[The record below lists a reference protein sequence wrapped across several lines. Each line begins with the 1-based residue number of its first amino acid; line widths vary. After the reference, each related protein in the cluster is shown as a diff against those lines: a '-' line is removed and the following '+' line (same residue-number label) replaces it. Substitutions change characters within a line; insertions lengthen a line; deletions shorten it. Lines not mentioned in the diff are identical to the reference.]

1 MKCLIEGLIVLLAV
15 VQAGA
20 EVQIEGRVRL
30 DSGEPVAG
38 AQVLLF
44 ELADLRSAPVG
55 TTTDQTGYFALPL
68 RSLQGRASVSPER
81 FDLGQNYPNPF
92 NPSTIIPYQLS
103 AATQVRLDVFN
114 LLGQRIATL
123 VDGEQ
128 PAGFHTARWS
138 ATDAVGRAVGAG
150 VYFYRLTVGGKH
162 LTRHMVLIDGQVGVP
177 VGTAWGSSG
186 AVIAEAVQAA
196 PVYGLTVSGPG
207 LVPYVDPSFRVEAV
221 RGSVDLEV
229 EVLARV
235 PLAKVASGGLLGDV
249 DNNGR
254 VDVFDA
260 LLVAVYSV
268 NTATVMPNNGKISL
282 GDVNQDGQTDITDA
296 WLIATYTV
304 DPFDPELPV
313 GIGEPVAL
321 ALDGGDSRQ
330 TIETF
335 DFSSMPA
342 ANRWNLPEGAL
353 ARLGKGTVR
362 DIIFSANGT
371 RMAVSSYIGTW
382 LYDTYT
388 GAEVALI
395 RAKSKITG
403 SIAVSSDGSTLAMG
417 AFQTVQVWDVASGQL
432 KTLDGHTDWVRSVAL
447 SPDGATLASASESS
461 MILLWDTANGQ
472 LKTTLDGHRYRVDS
486 MVFSPDGTVLASGSW
501 GGGVRL
507 WDAASGQLK
516 AALDGLGN
524 NGISSMAFSP
534 DGATLASASYDTV
547 TLWDI
552 ASGQLKILDHRYQ
565 VSSMVFSPDGATLAI
580 GSPDGGVR
588 LWDVASG
595 QLKTTLDG
603 PWYRINSLAFSPDGS
618 TLAIASEDGTAGLWD
633 VANGLF
639 KTTLEGDT
647 GGVYSLSFSPDGST
661 LASSNGDGTVG
672 LWDMAN
678 GLFKVLGEYADNNRP
693 LAFSPDGYSLASGFF
708 GMVRLWDPASGQVQ
722 GTWPGHTRLV
732 SSVVF
737 SPDCSTLASGSWDG
751 TIRLWDVAGGQL
763 KTILENPGGSVFSL
777 AFSPDGSIL
786 ASGSSETVQ
795 LWDVARGQL
804 RTTLEGHTYWVYSV
818 AFSPDGSTLASGSR
832 DGTIRLW
839 DMASGQLKKTL
850 ERSSLVYSVAF
861 SPDGSTLASGS
872 KAGTVRLWDMA
883 SGQLKTILEGHG
895 DEVYSVSYAPSG
907 TILASASLDGTILL
921 WDAIAAAEFSPPSQ

>member
-1 MKCLIEGLIVLLAV
+1 MKRLIEGLMVLLVV

-150 VYFYRLTVGGKH
+150 VYFYRLTGGGEH
-162 LTRHMVLIDGQVGVP
+162 LTRRMVLIDGQVGVP
-177 VGTAWGSSG
+177 VGTALGSSG
-186 AVIAEAVQAA
+186 AAIAEAVQAA

-207 LVPYVDPSFRVEAV
+207 LVPYVDRDFRMESG
-221 RGSVDLEV
+221 RGPVDLEV

-260 LLVAVYSV
+260 LLVAIYSV

-296 WLIATYTV
+296 WLIAAYTV

-330 TIETF
+330 TVDPF

-342 ANRWNLPEGAL
+342 ANRWSLPEGAL

-395 RAKSKITG
+395 RPKGKTTG

-417 AFQTVQVWDVASGQL
+417 SFRTVQVWDAASGQL
-432 KTLDGHTDWVRSVAL
+432 KILDGHTDWVRSLAL
-447 SPDGATLASASESS
+447 SPDGATLASSSESS
-461 MILLWDTANGQ
+461 VILLWDTASGQ
-472 LKTTLDGHRYRVDS
+472 LKTALDGLGA
-486 MVFSPDGTVLASGSW
+486 MVFSPDGAVLASGSR
-501 GGGVRL
+501 GRVRL

-516 AALDGLGN
+516 TTIEGLGN
-524 NGISSMAFSP
+524 YGVLS
-534 DGATLASASYDTV
+534 LA
-547 TLWDI
+547 
-552 ASGQLKILDHRYQ
+552 
-565 VSSMVFSPDGATLAI
+565 FSPDGATLAI
-580 GSPDGGVR
+580 GSIDGEVWLWDVASGQPKAAPERLGNSRVLSLAFSPDGATLAIGNSNGEVW

-595 QLKTTLDG
+595 QLKTTIEG
-603 PWYRINSLAFSPDGS
+603 HWYWISLSFLPDGS

-693 LAFSPDGYSLASGFF
+693 LAFSPDGYTLASGFF
-708 GMVRLWDPASGQVQ
+708 GMVRLWDPTSGQVQ

-737 SPDCSTLASGSWDG
+737 SPDCTILASGSWDG

-763 KTILENPGGSVFSL
+763 KTILENPSGAVFSL
-777 AFSPDGSIL
+777 AFSPDGSTL
-786 ASGSSETVQ
+786 ASGNEWTVR
-795 LWDVARGQL
+795 LWDVAGGQL
-804 RTTLEGHTYWVYSV
+804 RTTLEGRVYSV
-818 AFSPDGSTLASGSR
+818 AFSPDGSTLASGRR

-850 ERSSLVYSVAF
+850 ERSGLVYSVAF

-907 TILASASLDGTILL
+907 DILASASLDGTILL
-921 WDAIAAAEFSPPSQ
+921 WDATAAAKFSPPSQ